1 MYQYLE
7 KICVYLSKMVLF
19 DYELIQNKSNS
30 LLAGGLI
37 FVSFKIIEQVQSNFK
52 AENEV
57 NFIFYINFRFIIF
70 LKY

>member
-1 MYQYLE
+1 ME

-37 FVSFKIIEQVQSNFK
+37 FVSFKIIEQVVSNFK

-57 NFIFYINFRFIIF
+57 NFILNINFRFIIF

>member
-37 FVSFKIIEQVQSNFK
+37 FVSFKIIEQV
-52 AENEV
+52 
-57 NFIFYINFRFIIF
+57 
-70 LKY
+70 

>member
-1 MYQYLE
+1 
-7 KICVYLSKMVLF
+7 MVLF

-37 FVSFKIIEQVQSNFK
+37 FVSFKIIEQVVSNFK

-57 NFIFYINFRFIIF
+57 NFILNINFRFKIF